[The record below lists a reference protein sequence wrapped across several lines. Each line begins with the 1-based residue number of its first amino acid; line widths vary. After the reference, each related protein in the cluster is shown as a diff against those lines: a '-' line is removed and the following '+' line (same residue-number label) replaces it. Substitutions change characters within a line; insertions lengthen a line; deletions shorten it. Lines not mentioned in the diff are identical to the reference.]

1 MDFIIEQIKTIREE
15 NNTAQESFS
24 TFLNRIP
31 TSSTEIIL
39 SNEDWSG
46 DLDFAILK
54 QRGFHNITSIEI
66 QKASITK
73 VNNLPLNL
81 TRFACSYNLLISLEK
96 LPSTLQILEVP
107 HNYLQR
113 IDIQGLSHLRKVVVS
128 NNQLKELSPLM
139 ESLEQLDCEHNDLAS
154 LDLFPCKQLI
164 RLHCSHNP
172 ILVLKD
178 PPVSLIDLQMDNNP
192 LTEIQRKYKED
203 VGAGKDNTDENDAKI
218 EYIEAIQTY
227 FKIKAQYE
235 EKELALK
242 RTAYEKGSNKRDK
255 RNRASA
261 VKPPCIYCKRKVGTI
276 FKCKDRKYTAI
287 CGDVREPCP
296 LNIQIFGGYY
306 ENLTQILY
314 SFKVYLEEIKET
326 IIQQKMNT
334 LFQYLNENKSAEKFK
349 KNMEEYH
356 STNVMFKE
364 IMETYQDLYDSPYK
378 REQIKRKEI
387 EIYELMQRIRDLL
400 VEYQKSTSLGE
411 MEERAARN
419 IMETI
424 LDSHSTLENQI
435 HSLRMLKYA
444 TVEMDEL
451 KTNEGKIS
459 ILKKWD
465 VALPQIDYLA
475 GDEPSVIKFIAK
487 PK

>member
-1 MDFIIEQIKTIREE
+1 MDFIVEQIKTIREE
-15 NNTAQESFS
+15 NNTAQSSFS

-31 TSSTEIIL
+31 TSSTEIIIH
-39 SNEDWSG
+39 EDWSG

-54 QRGFHNITSIEI
+54 NRGFHNIVSIEI

-73 VNNLPLNL
+73 VDNLPLNL
-81 TRFACSYNLLISLEK
+81 TRFACSHNLLISLEK
-96 LPSTLQILEVP
+96 LPNTLQILEVP
-107 HNYLQR
+107 YNYLQR
-113 IDIQGLSHLRKVVVS
+113 IDIQGLSLLRKLVVS
-128 NNQLKELSPLM
+128 NNQLKELGPLT
-139 ESLEQLDCEHNDLAS
+139 ESLEHLDCEHNNLAS
-154 LDLFPCKQLI
+154 LDLLPCKQLI
-164 RLHCSHNP
+164 TLHCSHNP

-178 PPVSLIDLQMDNNP
+178 PPISLIDLQMDNNP
-192 LTEIQRKYKED
+192 LTEIQRKYKG
-203 VGAGKDNTDENDAKI
+203 GADKEENDAKI
-218 EYIEAIQTY
+218 EYIDAIQTY

-235 EKELALK
+235 EKELASK
-242 RTAYEKGSNKRDK
+242 RAAYEKGVNKRDK

-261 VKPPCIYCKRKVGTI
+261 VTTPCIYCKRKVGTI

-314 SFKVYLEEIKET
+314 SFKTYLEEIKET
-326 IIQQKMNT
+326 IIRQKMDT
-334 LFQYLNENKSAEKFK
+334 LFQYLNEKKSAEKFK

-364 IMETYQDLYDSPYK
+364 IMETYQDLYDNPYK
-378 REQIKRKEI
+378 REQIKRKES

-400 VEYQKSTSLGE
+400 AEYQKSVSLGE
-411 MEERAARN
+411 TEERAAYT

-424 LDSHSTLENQI
+424 LDIQKTLENQI

-444 TVEMDEL
+444 TVDLDVLE
-451 KTNEGKIS
+451 TNREKIE
-459 ILKKWD
+459 ILKKWE
-465 VALPQIDYLA
+465 VALPQLDYLA
-475 GDEPSVIKFIAK
+475 GEGPHVIKFITK
-487 PK
+487 K